1 MFQRPSSREAHDVV
15 VLMDGSGSVGSCGFE
30 KAKKALRYLL
40 AMKNIYVDLKYSAVT
55 FSDSATVNFNF
66 LPEYFAASEMNRI
79 TYPGGGTDTHAALVK
94 AMQLFEDRTA
104 GGRLDADKK
113 IVFLVTDGRS
123 NSPSDTKA
131 KAKELKESGVEIYVV
146 GVGRYFNGITEIMEV
161 ASSPTEKYFYVAS
174 DLWAVVK
181 QIVKDIAPSLLN
193 AMNAAT
199 DLPC

>member
-94 AMQLFEDRTA
+94 AMQLFEDRTS
-104 GGRLDADKK
+104 GKFSKRMRLKK
-113 IVFLVTDGRS
+113 GK
-123 NSPSDTKA
+123 NTK
-131 KAKELKESGVEIYVV
+131 
-146 GVGRYFNGITEIMEV
+146 
-161 ASSPTEKYFYVAS
+161 
-174 DLWAVVK
+174 
-181 QIVKDIAPSLLN
+181 
-193 AMNAAT
+193 
-199 DLPC
+199 